1 LRRAIAFLWSYR
13 REIVK
18 IILAPGVTFF
28 EDRHAYYCQGKKLS
42 GVTGLIAE
50 KLRIKMPEEFVGE
63 RQAEGVHVH
72 KAVQRWIETGD
83 SGSVHPAA
91 AWAVSCFM
99 GIREGLG
106 SEVLVSDFKRYASS
120 VDVIDAHDDGVLD
133 LYDIKTG
140 VFKRDYCSW
149 QLSIYKY
156 LIEAHT
162 SYKVRKLEVLCA
174 KDKEIYPIF
183 AMPTEKVEKLLY
195 GD

>member
-1 LRRAIAFLWSYR
+1 V
-13 REIVK
+13 E
-18 IILAPGVTFF
+18 FF
-28 EDRHAYYCQGKKLS
+28 EDKHEYYYRGGGLS
-42 GVTGLIAE
+42 GVTGRIAE

-83 SGSVHPAA
+83 LDSVHPAV
-91 AWAVSCFM
+91 AWVVSCLM
-99 GIREGLG
+99 GIREGLS

-120 VDVIDAHDDGVLD
+120 VDVIDCHDDGVLD

-156 LIEAHT
+156 FIESYT
-162 SYKVRKLEVLCA
+162 TYKVGKLEVLCA
-174 KDKEIYPIF
+174 KDKEVYPIF
-183 AMPTEKVEKLLY
+183 AMPAGKVEKLLY
-195 GD
+195 GERS